1 MHSLTAAFA
10 PVVRRNRVGR
20 YRAAQVAWKL
30 MEYFLEFAEGVAD
43 IQLCLAWCDGADAQK
58 MAARLINA
66 FSAHEIY
73 IERWYD
79 QFMASCAL
87 KEMAT
92 CAVNETER

>member
-43 IQLCLAWCDGADAQK
+43 IQLCLA
-58 MAARLINA
+58 R
-66 FSAHEIY
+66 
-73 IERWYD
+73 
-79 QFMASCAL
+79 
-87 KEMAT
+87 AT
-92 CAVNETER
+92 GLTRRKWLPG